1 VYIIQWL
8 DDTGRTSGVNIWI
21 TNDCHLLSVQSL
33 IGKAVGL
40 TEDTLKVVILWFSS
54 AILVHIG

>member
-1 VYIIQWL
+1 
-8 DDTGRTSGVNIWI
+8 
-21 TNDCHLLSVQSL
+21 
-33 IGKAVGL
+33 VGL